1 MRPYIAHVPRGR
13 SILLIAQLTPPSPLS
28 GARRPANLVKYLA
41 RRGNRVTVLTSLAAG
56 RGEIV
61 GAWRL
66 VRTRDVLSSRL
77 NWRSEH
83 FHSIQGRQQAPASR
97 SSALES
103 IVVPDLA
110 LIGWLPFALPRAVAL
125 ARESH
130 FDCVITT
137 SPPPAAHL
145 IGLAL
150 RRAGL
155 PWIADLRDGWTF
167 DPPRPRWPTGMQDAA
182 DHAMERAAL
191 ARADRIVA
199 VTAPIADDLGKR
211 LGLEA
216 AIITNGFDPEE
227 YGADVTLVDG
237 LLTSGRHSLVHT
249 GRAGVSGRSPRLLIE
264 GLVELRRLW
273 PRTAERLEVV
283 FAGPTTLEERELL
296 ADERLGGM
304 VRSVGALERSLALA
318 LQRAADSLLVL
329 ATGAS
334 GRSVATNKLFEYLAA
349 RRPVLVL
356 GENSVA
362 ARIVGEAGGGIVA
375 DGHDPE
381 AIAAALRVLVEAN
394 VEPASGDLA
403 RFAWPVLAERFERE
417 IETLLAEVPGATRV
431 RRP

>member
-1 MRPYIAHVPRGR
+1 
-13 SILLIAQLTPPSPLS
+13 
-28 GARRPANLVKYLA
+28 
-41 RRGNRVTVLTSLAAG
+41 VTVLTSLAAG
-56 RGEIV
+56 RGEIT
-61 GAWRL
+61 GARRL

-77 NWRSEH
+77 NWRRKH
-83 FHSIQGRQQAPASR
+83 FQSIQGRQQAPASP

-110 LIGWLPFALPRAVAL
+110 LIGWLPFALPRALSL
-125 ARESH
+125 ARESQ

-150 RRAGL
+150 RREGL

-167 DPPRPRWPTGMQDAA
+167 DPPRARWPTGLQDAA
-182 DHAMERAAL
+182 DHALERAAL

-199 VTAPIADDLGKR
+199 VTAPIADDLTKR
-211 LGLEA
+211 LGLEV

-227 YGADVTLVDG
+227 AGADVNLVDG
-237 LLTSGRHSLVHT
+237 LLTPGRHSLVHT
-249 GRAGVSGRSPRLLIE
+249 GRAGVSGRSPRLLVE

-273 PRTAERLEVV
+273 PRAAERLEVV
-283 FAGPTTLEERELL
+283 FAGPTTAEERELL
-296 ADERLGGM
+296 ADERLAGM
-304 VRSVGALERSLALA
+304 ARSVGALERPLALA

-329 ATGAS
+329 AAGAS

-356 GENSVA
+356 GEHSVA

-375 DGHDPE
+375 DGHDPK
-381 AIAAALRVLVEAN
+381 AIAAALRTLVEDDL
-394 VEPASGDLA
+394 EPASVDLA
-403 RFAWPVLAERFERE
+403 HFAWPVLAERFERE
-417 IETLLAEVPGATRV
+417 IETLLTDVSRSTKV

>member
-56 RGEIV
+56 RGEIS

-77 NWRSEH
+77 NWRRGH
-83 FHSIQGRQQAPASR
+83 FHSIQGRQQSAARR
-97 SSALES
+97 SSPLES

-110 LIGWLPFALPRAVAL
+110 IIGWLPFALPRALDL
-125 ARESH
+125 AREGQ

-167 DPPRPRWPTGMQDAA
+167 DPPRPCWPTRLQDAA
-182 DHAMERAAL
+182 DRALERAAL

-199 VTAPIADDLGKR
+199 VTAPIADDLSKR
-211 LGLEA
+211 LGKEVA
-216 AIITNGFDPEE
+216 TITNGFDPEE
-227 YGADVTLVDG
+227 AETDVTRVEG
-237 LLTSGRHSLVHT
+237 LLTPGRHSLVHT

-264 GLVELRRLW
+264 GLLELRRLW
-273 PRTAERLEVV
+273 PRAAERLEVV

-296 ADERLGGM
+296 ADERLGDM
-304 VRSVGALERSLALA
+304 VRAVGALERSLALA

-329 ATGAS
+329 AAGAS
-334 GRSVATNKLFEYLAA
+334 ARSVATNKLFEYLAA

-356 GENSVA
+356 GENSAA
-362 ARIVGEAGGGIVA
+362 ARIVREAGGGIVA
-375 DGHDPE
+375 DAHDPE
-381 AIAAALRVLVEAN
+381 AIAAALHMLVEGNIEPAN
-394 VEPASGDLA
+394 VDLA
-403 RFAWPVLAERFERE
+403 RFAWPMLAERFESE
-417 IETLLAEVPGATRV
+417 IEALLADNPRTRV